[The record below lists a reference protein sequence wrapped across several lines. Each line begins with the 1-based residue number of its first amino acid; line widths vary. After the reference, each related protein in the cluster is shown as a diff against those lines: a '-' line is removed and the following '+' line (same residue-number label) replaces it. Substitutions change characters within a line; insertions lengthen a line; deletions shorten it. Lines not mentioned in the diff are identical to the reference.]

1 MLDNIDKARLN
12 SCIEEIKS
20 VLGELKISEQ
30 ELVSLIIKHNFV
42 VEKVIDVILNA
53 PRQTQP
59 EKPEILKEK
68 GELFSYIQ
76 I

>member
-20 VLGELKISEQ
+20 VLGEIKISEQ
-30 ELVSLIIKHNFV
+30 ELVSLVIKHNFL
-42 VEKVIDVILNA
+42 VEKVIDIILNA
-53 PRQTQP
+53 P